1 MGNIPLLTN
10 IRHGLIDPDTPQS
23 AMTKQNADGSTWNL
37 VFSDEFNKEGR
48 TFYDGD
54 DPYFEA
60 VDLWY
65 GVTQDLEV
73 SAGGMVFR
81 RAPH

>member
-1 MGNIPLLTN
+1 
-10 IRHGLIDPDTPQS
+10 
-23 AMTKQNADGSTWNL
+23 MTKQNADGSTWNL